1 MKLSWKK
8 LTATL
13 AVAAFST
20 LGLSAISPAQAAT
33 TPYVGAKITLVS
45 PVLDANNT
53 SEATKNQ
60 AMANGWVANGWFGEG
75 LIYQRSWAPVGS
87 KIYLTYHVADDK
99 GAPLVGQTV
108 ILRCNKQ
115 YSDSRA
121 QITCD
126 GVKAK
131 DATSAADGGRVSRVT
146 DAFGNV
152 TFTVQ
157 NLDSEGE
164 QQPAK
169 WTDAPI
175 ISEDGLDD
183 THAQFLPQI
192 AGEKPDHSVITEFH
206 FYTPDSTPTQ
216 PITSPTTRLAA
227 PQLTDT
233 NSIHREDLESL
244 FSVQNSWYPSGLR
257 VRQAYLPTGS
267 TNLLSYNVTDD
278 NGVPL
283 RNASFKLHVNKAYS
297 ASNAKVT
304 DGTTPTDPTKNNA
317 ANGGDQDQ
325 AIWEGVTDAFGNV
338 FFNMRNTD
346 TVGGPTPA
354 TKTTPVPTT
363 GRVFSQ
369 LWPEVTAGADI
380 ADMTEFHFFGT
391 WKAPVRSVAATVSGT
406 AKVGSTLTARNGT
419 WTGTA
424 PIAYTYK
431 WYRCTLIGK
440 AVAVTAPTS
449 AAKCVAIAGAI
460 KSTYK
465 LVAADKG
472 KYVRVLV
479 TAKNPVGTAYSLS
492 KTTVIKIG

>member
-13 AVAAFST
+13 AVVAFST

-33 TPYVGAKITLVS
+33 TPYVGANIKLVS
-45 PVLDANNT
+45 PVLDATNT

-87 KIYLTYHVADDK
+87 KIYLTYNVTDDK

-121 QITCD
+121 QIMCD
-126 GVKAK
+126 GIKAK

-152 TFTVQ
+152 TFTIQ
-157 NLDSEGE
+157 NLDTEGE
-164 QQPAK
+164 TMPAK

-206 FYTPDSTPTQ
+206 FYNPTSTPVQ

-233 NSIHREDLESL
+233 NSIHRSDLETL
-244 FSVQNSWYPSGLR
+244 FSVTNNWYKPGIGF
-257 VRQAYLPTGS
+257 RQVYAEAGTS
-267 TNLLSYNVTDD
+267 TNLVYSVKDD
-278 NGVPL
+278 NGAPL
-283 RNASFKLHVNKAYS
+283 MNAPFKLKVGKAYS
-297 ASNAKVT
+297 NSNAKVT
-304 DGTTPTDPTKNNA
+304 NGTTATNTSA
-317 ANGGDQDQ
+317 AADADQ
-325 AIWEGVTDAFGNV
+325 AVWETTTDAFGTV
-338 FFNMRNTD
+338 WFELKSTD
-346 TVGGPTPA
+346 TTGEPVPA
-354 TKTTPVPTT
+354 TPITPVPTT
-363 GRVFSQ
+363 GAKFTQ
-369 LWPEVTAGADI
+369 MWPEVAGANDV
-380 ADMTEFHFFGT
+380 ADMIEFHFF
-391 WKAPVRSVAATVSGT
+391 KAAPVAVAPVLKTAASLSGT
-406 AKVGSTLTARNGT
+406 AKVGSTITANKGS
-419 WTGTA
+419 WTGT
-424 PIAYTYK
+424 PTPTYSYK
-431 WYRCTLIGK
+431 WYRCTLSSTK
-440 AVAVTAPTS
+440 VATAAPAS
-449 AAKCVAIAGAI
+449 SAKCSVISG
-460 KSTYK
+460 KTTSTYK
-465 LVAADKG
+465 LTSADKG

-479 TAKNPVGTAYSLS
+479 TVKNSKGTKYSLT
-492 KTTVIKIG
+492 KTTGKVG

>member
-33 TPYVGAKITLVS
+33 TPYVGAKITLVT
-45 PVLDANNT
+45 PVLDASNT

-121 QITCD
+121 QIMCD

-157 NLDSEGE
+157 NLDTEGE
-164 QQPAK
+164 TMPAK

-183 THAQFLPQI
+183 IHAQFLPQI

-206 FYTPDSTPTQ
+206 FYNPTSTPTQ

-233 NSIHREDLESL
+233 NSIHRSDLETL
-244 FSVQNSWYPSGLR
+244 FSVTNNWYKPGIGF
-257 VRQAYLPTGS
+257 RQVYAAAGSS
-267 TNLLSYNVTDD
+267 TNLVYNVKDD
-278 NGVPL
+278 NGAPL
-283 RNASFKLHVNKAYS
+283 MAAPFKLKVGKAYS
-297 ASNAKVT
+297 KSTAKVT
-304 DGTTPTDPTKNNA
+304 NGTTATNTGAAENA
-317 ANGGDQDQ
+317 DQ
-325 AIWEGVTDAFGNV
+325 AVWETTTDAFGNV
-338 FFNMRNTD
+338 WFDFKSTD
-346 TVGGPTPA
+346 TVGEPVPASPTA
-354 TKTTPVPTT
+354 PVPTT
-363 GRVFSQ
+363 GAKFTQ
-369 LWPEVTAGADI
+369 MWPEIAGANDV
-380 ADMTEFHFFGT
+380 ADMIEFHFYSAQPVAV
-391 WKAPVRSVAATVSGT
+391 APVLKTAASLSGT
-406 AKVGSTLTARNGT
+406 AKVGSTITVNKGS
-419 WTGTA
+419 WTGT
-424 PIAYTYK
+424 PTPTYTYK
-431 WYRCTLIGK
+431 WYRCTVS
-440 AVAVTAPTS
+440 ASSASTASAPS
-449 AAKCVAIAGAI
+449 AAAKCAVISG
-460 KSTYK
+460 KTTSTYK
-465 LVAADKG
+465 LTTADKY
-472 KYVRVLV
+472 KYIRVLV
-479 TAKNPVGTAYSLS
+479 TVKNSKGTKYSLT
-492 KTTVIKIG
+492 KTTGKVG

>member
-33 TPYVGAKITLVS
+33 TPYVGAHITLVT
-45 PVLDANNT
+45 PVLDASNT

-121 QITCD
+121 QIMCD
-126 GVKAK
+126 GIKAK

-152 TFTVQ
+152 TFTIQ
-157 NLDSEGE
+157 NLDTEGE
-164 QQPAK
+164 TMPAK

-206 FYTPDSTPTQ
+206 FYNPTSTPVQ

-233 NSIHREDLESL
+233 NSIHRGDLETL
-244 FSVQNSWYPSGLR
+244 FSVTNNWYKPGIGF
-257 VRQAYLPTGS
+257 RQVYAAVGTN
-267 TNLLSYNVTDD
+267 TNLVYNVKDD
-278 NGVPL
+278 NGAPL
-283 RNASFKLHVNKAYS
+283 MNAPFKLKVGKAYS
-297 ASNAKVT
+297 KSTAKVT
-304 DGTTPTDPTKNNA
+304 DGTTATNTSAAENA
-317 ANGGDQDQ
+317 DQ
-325 AIWEGVTDAFGNV
+325 AVWETTTDAFGNV
-338 FFNMRNTD
+338 WFDFKNTD
-346 TVGGPTPA
+346 TLGEPVPASPTA
-354 TKTTPVPTT
+354 AVPTT
-363 GRVFSQ
+363 GAVFTQ
-369 LWPEVTAGADI
+369 MWPEIAGANDV
-380 ADMTEFHFFGT
+380 ADMIEFHFFSAQPVAA
-391 WKAPVRSVAATVSGT
+391 APVLKTAASLSGT
-406 AKVGSTLTARNGT
+406 AKVGSTITANKGS
-419 WTGTA
+419 WTGTPA
-424 PIAYTYK
+424 PTYSYK
-431 WYRCTLIGK
+431 WYRCTLSSTKTAI
-440 AVAVTAPTS
+440 TAPT
-449 AAKCVAIAGAI
+449 
-460 KSTYK
+460 
-465 LVAADKG
+465 
-472 KYVRVLV
+472 
-479 TAKNPVGTAYSLS
+479 TAS
-492 KTTVIKIG
+492 K